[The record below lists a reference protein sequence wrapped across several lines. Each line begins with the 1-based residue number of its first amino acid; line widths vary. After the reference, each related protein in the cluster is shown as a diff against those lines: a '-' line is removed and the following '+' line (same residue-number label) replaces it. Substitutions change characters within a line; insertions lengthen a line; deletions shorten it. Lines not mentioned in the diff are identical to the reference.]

1 MRVRGTINFPDVPQ
15 GNILTDEATWIKPP
29 AASLFDSY
37 NSVFNTTTSYEA
49 LYTHRLK
56 RNQLVNNGDKI
67 LLEYTGRYT
76 TLDTKELVLIYGVD
90 DVFSTTEITSASP
103 WRLEVT
109 IVRVDANTA
118 TVSSV
123 YHDNTGH
130 RVTVE
135 SVITDHQYSAG
146 LTLNCVAGSIG
157 SVELRYSYGL
167 YVPAALPDIT
177 PPSVPIIQSFAATS
191 TTDIS
196 LTWSVS
202 VDEYDQPPYYYVR
215 IRKAG
220 DSVPLYTDVTTDLWY
235 DFTGLDPDTQYFA
248 QVRAFDENGNMSEWS
263 GEVNTFT
270 FKPDTRP
277 PSVPQPIMFTADSF
291 DEATLTWLPSTD

>member
-1 MRVRGTINFPDVPQ
+1 MRVRGTINFPDVPR
-15 GNILTDEATWIKPP
+15 GHLLTDEATWIQPP

-37 NSVFNTTTSYEA
+37 STVSNTTTSYEA

-56 RNQLVNNGDKI
+56 RNQLINNGDKI
-67 LLEYTGRYT
+67 LLEYAGRFT
-76 TLDTKELVLIYGVD
+76 TSDTKELIFVYGV
-90 DVFSTTEITSASP
+90 DVFSTTEITTSGP
-103 WRLEVT
+103 WKLEIT
-109 IVRVDANTA
+109 IVRTDYNTV
-118 TVSSV
+118 TVSSM
-123 YHDNTGH
+123 YHDAAGQRLTLGD
-130 RVTVE
+130 VT
-135 SVITDHQYSAG
+135 TDHQYSTS
-146 LTLNCVAGSIG
+146 LTLNCVAGSVG
-157 SVELRYSYGL
+157 AVELRYSYGL
-167 YVPAALPDIT
+167 YIPAALSDIT

-191 TTDIS
+191 ATDIS
-196 LTWSVS
+196 LTWSAS
-202 VDEYDQPPYYYVR
+202 VDEYDQPPYYHVR

-220 DSVPLYTDVTTDLWY
+220 DTLPLYQDVTTDLWY

-248 QVRAFDENGNMSEWS
+248 QVRASDENGNMSEWS